1 MPTPTSSF
9 NAKQNQSPGSA
20 GQTNLSDA
28 ISRLAK
34 ALTNALSATSTVTP
48 VLETMCAQ
56 GTTIGG
62 SLTEFR
68 DIIAQIPQEYH
79 SRIGI
84 CIDTCHSFA
93 AGYDLATPT
102 GFQAFMQEFEEVIGI
117 QYLRALHLNDSK
129 TPRGSKR
136 DLHANIGTGFLGLR
150 GFHNIMNEPRFQD
163 LPMILE
169 TPIDKPASSVTAG
182 ANSNTNNAHED
193 GCASE
198 MDSDSGPEPD
208 SKKKTKKQPKR
219 PTAKTKQP
227 TVADPS
233 VWAQE
238 IELLESLIG
247 MDPEGPEFRS
257 LEARLA
263 EEGKEMREKHQEQF
277 DRRVE
282 AEEKKK
288 NKASAAGTGAGKKG
302 QKSLMDMMKSKEK

>member
-1 MPTPTSSF
+1 M
-9 NAKQNQSPGSA
+9 K
-20 GQTNLSDA
+20 
-28 ISRLAK
+28 
-34 ALTNALSATSTVTP
+34 
-48 VLETMCAQ
+48 
-56 GTTIGG
+56 
-62 SLTEFR
+62 
-68 DIIAQIPQEYH
+68 
-79 SRIGI
+79 
-84 CIDTCHSFA
+84 
-93 AGYDLATPT
+93 
-102 GFQAFMQEFEEVIGI
+102 EFEEVIGI

-182 ANSNTNNAHED
+182 ASGSTNAHED

-198 MDSDSGPEPD
+198 LDSDSGSEPD
-208 SKKKTKKQPKR
+208 SKKKTKKKPKR

-238 IELLESLIG
+238 IELLEALIG
-247 MDPEGPEFRS
+247 MDPESQEFRS

-277 DRRVE
+277 DRRME

-288 NKASAAGTGAGKKG
+288 SKGSGAGAGKKG
-302 QKSLMDMMKSKEK
+302 QKSLMDMMKGKEN

>member
-1 MPTPTSSF
+1 
-9 NAKQNQSPGSA
+9 
-20 GQTNLSDA
+20 
-28 ISRLAK
+28 
-34 ALTNALSATSTVTP
+34 
-48 VLETMCAQ
+48 MCAQ

-68 DIIAQIPQEYH
+68 DILSQIPQEYH

-102 GFQAFMQEFEEVIGI
+102 GFQAFMQEFEEVIGT

-169 TPIDKPASSVTAG
+169 TPIDRPASSVTAA
-182 ANSNTNNAHED
+182 ANGNGNTSNAHED

-198 MDSDSGPEPD
+198 MDPDSDSKPD

-247 MDPEGPEFRS
+247 MDPEGREFRS

-277 DRRVE
+277 DRKVE
-282 AEEKKK
+282 AEEKKSSK
-288 NKASAAGTGAGKKG
+288 GSGAGAGKKG
-302 QKSLMDMMKSKEK
+302 QKSLMDVMKGKEK

>member
-1 MPTPTSSF
+1 M
-9 NAKQNQSPGSA
+9 K
-20 GQTNLSDA
+20 
-28 ISRLAK
+28 
-34 ALTNALSATSTVTP
+34 
-48 VLETMCAQ
+48 
-56 GTTIGG
+56 
-62 SLTEFR
+62 
-68 DIIAQIPQEYH
+68 
-79 SRIGI
+79 
-84 CIDTCHSFA
+84 
-93 AGYDLATPT
+93 
-102 GFQAFMQEFEEVIGI
+102 EFEEVIGI

-182 ANSNTNNAHED
+182 ASGSTNAHED

-198 MDSDSGPEPD
+198 MDSDSGSEPD
-208 SKKKTKKQPKR
+208 SKKKTKKKPKR

-238 IELLESLIG
+238 IELLEALIG
-247 MDPEGPEFRS
+247 MDPESQEFRS
-257 LEARLA
+257 LETRLA

-277 DRRVE
+277 DRRME

-288 NKASAAGTGAGKKG
+288 SKGSGAGAGKKG
-302 QKSLMDMMKSKEK
+302 QKSLMDMMKGKEN